1 MLITILSESA
11 VSARVRQETEG
22 EERKRA
28 HGDKWLKWS
37 VLGELCSDVVCCG
50 SGRLFASAAGVT

>member
-37 VLGELCSDVVCCG
+37 RGEVCSDVVCCG